1 MVAGCIR
8 AMLQHFL
15 TRKILNCSLEC
26 FCDFNDHNVKSLMF
40 KGVKK
45 MVVVDNLLY
54 VLDTEVSS
62 MIPPVDTVS
71 NTIESLLHKFYLAG
85 YSESLGPAF
94 SCGDSLLARS
104 HHP

>member
-1 MVAGCIR
+1 
-8 AMLQHFL
+8 MLQHFL

-26 FCDFNDHNVKSLMF
+26 CCDIYDYNVKSLMF

-54 VLDTEVSS
+54 VLDTEVSF

-71 NTIESLLHKFYLAG
+71 NNIE
-85 YSESLGPAF
+85 
-94 SCGDSLLARS
+94 
-104 HHP
+104 

>member
-26 FCDFNDHNVKSLMF
+26 FCDFYDHNVKYLMF

-71 NTIESLLHKFYLAG
+71 NTIESLLHKFI
-85 YSESLGPAF
+85 
-94 SCGDSLLARS
+94 
-104 HHP
+104 